1 MPWLQTKDT
10 KHIHWITEER
20 ASTWSNARDSY
31 KWMLA
36 ANPNLVLEKILDEG
50 IFTLIR
56 LRDKTT
62 YIGRVHVCHP
72 NGSATLSD
80 VRVTTYDREGK
91 RNTPVMKSYVQVHPR
106 SVGYVGALERCPTDC
121 VETLDRIGTRSSWTS
136 EQMVPSAGTAGSGTK
151 EDTGKIA
158 GGLGETQ
165 DTRTIIMW

>member
-80 VRVTTYDREGK
+80 VRVTTYDRDGK
-91 RNTPVMKSYVQVHPR
+91 RNTPVKKSYVQVHPR

-121 VETLDRIGTRSSWTS
+121 VETLDRIGTRSS
-136 EQMVPSAGTAGSGTK
+136 
-151 EDTGKIA
+151 
-158 GGLGETQ
+158 
-165 DTRTIIMW
+165 